1 MDHWA
6 PEYVIAFEKYED
18 LVRFSD
24 EVRLAQSSLHGR
36 SMIAKVA
43 DWIDE
48 GGIKG
53 AVCTIKPLQDTKLCL
68 DEKPA

>member
-18 LVRFSD
+18 LLRFA
-24 EVRLAQSSLHGR
+24 EQERLAQASLKGR

-43 DWIDE
+43 DWVED

-53 AVCTIKPLQDTKLCL
+53 AVCTIKPLKDTKLCL
-68 DEKPA
+68 DETPA